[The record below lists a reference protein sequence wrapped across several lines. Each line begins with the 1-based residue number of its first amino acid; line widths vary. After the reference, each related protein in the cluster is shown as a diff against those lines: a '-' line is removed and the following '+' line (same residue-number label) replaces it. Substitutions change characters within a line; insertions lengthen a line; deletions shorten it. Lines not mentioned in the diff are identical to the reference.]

1 MIFFGANDSCLPET
15 TGQHIPLEVYRENL
29 KYIAT
34 HSTVRSHGARLILVT
49 PPPIDERLL
58 EAHCLEQGIYIPT
71 RTSEHTKIYANAA
84 REIGSN
90 LGLEV
95 LDLWSVFME
104 HVGWKEGEP
113 LPGSK
118 KVAENEL
125 LQSLLCDGKY
135 PWITP
140 SDLYVTVNF

>member
-1 MIFFGANDSCLPET
+1 
-15 TGQHIPLEVYRENL
+15 
-29 KYIAT
+29 
-34 HSTVRSHGARLILVT
+34 
-49 PPPIDERLL
+49 
-58 EAHCLEQGIYIPT
+58 
-71 RTSEHTKIYANAA
+71 
-84 REIGSN
+84 
-90 LGLEV
+90 
-95 LDLWSVFME
+95 
-104 HVGWKEGEP
+104 